1 MWQLSDY
8 GVPTVL
14 CGAVEVQGDVYA
26 LYLTEHRDVESW
38 SLCFMESG
46 ESDEQST
53 AHGMDTY
60 CLGAGLD
67 SHSYWYG
74 GIVECEISAAKQP
87 TLPKM
92 PPSDTSELRLVLTQQ
107 TAGELGLPT
116 QVRFTLRLTPGQLL
130 MVKRGL
136 TRVLTSGRPDDTPRL
151 LKV

>member
-1 MWQLSDY
+1 MGQLSDY

-14 CGAVEVQGDVYA
+14 RGAVEVQGDVYA

-38 SLCFMESG
+38 SLGFMESG
-46 ESDEQST
+46 DPNEQST
-53 AHGMDTY
+53 EHGMDTY
-60 CLGAGLD
+60 CLGAGSD

-74 GIVECEISAAKQP
+74 GIVECEISASKQP

-107 TAGELGLPT
+107 TAGQLGLPT
-116 QVRFTLRLTPGQLL
+116 QVSFTLCLTLRQLL

-136 TRVLTSGRPDDTPRL
+136 TRVLTSGRPGDTPRL
-151 LKV
+151 L